1 MPRSLKIHNEALSEY
16 LEIIKLKGLTNRHI
30 NEVIRYLTGYL
41 HYTNYRIDKTKSLQ
55 YFAYLKDNYSISTYR
70 KETYQILK
78 FLRYL
83 KIGWTDEIKLPP
95 DPIYYPKYISKDMI
109 ESTINY
115 FRNHE
120 YYLRFKALIYLG
132 IDSGLRAEEL
142 YQLTPEDIDI
152 KNQLVRVKH
161 DPINGQS
168 TKTKL
173 SRVSFFTNSTKHI
186 LSEYLYYLDTN
197 SNLSKLFPQRWVER
211 KFSKAPIRVKH
222 LRKFFSQEWD
232 RRGGPTSIKKIL
244 MGHSLKGDVDLMHY
258 NYQSEEDL
266 KQIYDKVMNSNLH
279 GKSEQFLSVGRP
291 K

>member
-1 MPRSLKIHNEALSEY
+1 LNPRPPPCQGVKIDNNTLSEY
-16 LEIIKLKGLTNRHI
+16 LEIIKLKGLTNRHT
-30 NEVIRYLTGYL
+30 NEVMRYISGYL
-41 HYTNYRIDKTKSLQ
+41 QYTKYRIDKTKSLH

-83 KIGWTDEIKLPP
+83 KVDWTDEIKLPP
-95 DPIYYPKYISKDMI
+95 DPIYTPKYISKDMI
-109 ESTINY
+109 ESSINY

-120 YYLRFKALIYLG
+120 YNLRFKALIHLG

-152 KNQLVRVKH
+152 ENQVVRINH
-161 DPINGQS
+161 NPNNGQS
-168 TKTKL
+168 TKTKQ
-173 SRVSFFTNSTKHI
+173 SRVSFFTDITKQI
-186 LSEYLYYLDTN
+186 LSEYLNFLDSN
-197 SNLSKLFPQRWVER
+197 NNLSKLFPQRWTER
-211 KFSKAPIRVKH
+211 KFSDAPIRVKH
-222 LRKFFSQEWD
+222 LRKYFSQEWD

-266 KQIYDKVMNSNLH
+266 KQIYDKVM
-279 GKSEQFLSVGRP
+279 GKGSGLGIE
-291 K
+291 